1 MPLSNLQIER
11 PRSMASLFFEF
22 QRNRKLSDQR
32 VELMPRTGLNIPIVT
47 ALDEAGNLI
56 ESDQRRIVNHTI
68 QHGRGAESLFICG
81 TTGEFNR
88 LTNPQRQ
95 QLMEVATDETR
106 RVNAEL
112 KTGIFAVE
120 AWLGVTAETKAKT
133 LENLRLAKELKADMA
148 VIAPLAI
155 TDLAHDEIV
164 EFFEGDISK
173 TVGSTDALP
182 IGLYENPDI
191 AADPEVL
198 DLLPLSIINKLRRL
212 PIVVCLKA
220 STSREASR
228 EYLKAFAPTGEK
240 ADFPLY
246 FGNAPLIFDA
256 EAIQREA
263 GLTTSKVLVA
273 GVVSGT
279 ANLFPTEWRQAWQ
292 WIIADDRDRS
302 AALWNSFAD
311 FIASTDFRSES
322 GVTSKLIAGIK
333 QGLHSQGVISSPH
346 VARGTPALTAD
357 EAEKVTEN
365 LDKVLSELQSKVHP
379 KYLSV
384 FESNGQMAFRS

>member
-1 MPLSNLQIER
+1 MSLSNLQIER
-11 PRSMASLFFEF
+11 RRSMASLFFKF
-22 QRNRKLSDQR
+22 QKNRKLNDQR
-32 VELMPRTGLNIPIVT
+32 VEIMPRTGLNIPIVT
-47 ALDEAGNLI
+47 ALNEAGNLI
-56 ESDQRRIVNHTI
+56 EADQRRIVNHTI

-95 QLMEVATDETR
+95 RLMEVATDETR

-112 KTGIFAVE
+112 TTGTIPVE

-133 LENLRLAKELKADMA
+133 LENLQLAKELKADMA

-155 TDLAHDEIV
+155 TDLAHDEVV
-164 EFFEGDISK
+164 EFFEGDVAN
-173 TVGSTDALP
+173 TVGSNGTLP

-198 DLLPLSIINKLRRL
+198 GLLPISTINKLRRL
-212 PIVVCLKA
+212 PIVACLKA

-228 EYLKAFAPTGEK
+228 EYLRAFTPTGEN

-246 FGNAPLIFDA
+246 FGNAPLIFDT

-263 GLTTSKVLVA
+263 GLTASRVLVA

-292 WIIADDRDRS
+292 WVVADDRDRS
-302 AALWNSFAD
+302 AALWHSFAD
-311 FIASTDFRSES
+311 FIDSTDFPSES

-333 QGLHSQGVISSPH
+333 QGLYSQGVISSPH
-346 VARGTPALTAD
+346 VAKGTPALTED

-365 LDKVLSELQSKVHP
+365 LDKVLSELRSKLHP

-384 FESNGQMAFRS
+384 FESKGQMAFRS